1 MTELKARKDKAMTLE
16 QAMEKSEA
24 NSALNFSHT
33 GWIVVDGRKVE
44 QGFSITTELNPK
56 PRQYTSL
63 EAVKEAVRL
72 YKSDQWEPY
81 NRFEA
86 WD

>member
-1 MTELKARKDKAMTLE
+1 MTLE
-16 QAMEKSEA
+16 QAMEQSEA
-24 NSALNFSHT
+24 HSALNFSTT
-33 GWIVVDGRKVE
+33 GWIVVDGRKAEHYVV
-44 QGFSITTELNPK
+44 TTELNPK
-56 PRQYTSL
+56 PRLYASL

-81 NRFEA
+81 DRFEA